1 MAEVGV
7 LEPNAVVNLEGA
19 VIEGEL
25 DLAGRAEEGQAVVH
39 GVGLDTAADGL
50 AGVLVGLGGDR
61 EEVAPEGDILG
72 RGLVGVAGGGGEDG
86 VGREHQQA
94 ALELGFHG
102 EGDVHGHLV
111 AVEVGVE
118 GGADHGVEA
127 DGLAFD
133 EHGLEG
139 LDGEAVE
146 GGCAVEHHRLAA
158 GDLFQDVPDLGL
170 LLLDHLLGGAHGVA
184 EAKLLEAADDEGLEE
199 GEGHLLGQTALV
211 ELEVRADDDHGAAGV
226 VHALAEEVLAEAAGL
241 ALEHVAEGLEGAPAG
256 AGDGTA
262 VAAVVEDRVNG
273 FLQHALFVAEDDL
286 GRLELKEVLQT
297 VVTVDDAAVEVVE
310 VAGGE
315 ATAFERDE
323 GAELR
328 RDDRQH
334 GEDHP
339 LGLGVGGAEALD
351 DLHALGDFL
360 AGLLGA
366 GVLDL
371 LLQLLHEGVKVD
383 ALEAVADDLGA
394 HAGLEGVEAILVEGL
409 VVLLLAEELVL
420 LEGGVLGVG
429 HQVVFIVEDALE
441 DGAGE
446 VQDGAD
452 AAGVALEEPDVADGN
467 GELDV
472 AHALAADAG
481 LGDLDA
487 AAVADGAFVLD
498 ALVLAAGAL
507 PVLGG
512 AEDALAEEA
521 VALGA
526 VGAVVDG
533 LGVLDLA
540 VAPAADGLGRGQGDA
555 HRVILRGVGQLEQI
569 LARGVGA
576 HVDPPEE

>member
-1 MAEVGV
+1 M
-7 LEPNAVVNLEGA
+7 
-19 VIEGEL
+19 
-25 DLAGRAEEGQAVVH
+25 
-39 GVGLDTAADGL
+39 
-50 AGVLVGLGGDR
+50 
-61 EEVAPEGDILG
+61 
-72 RGLVGVAGGGGEDG
+72 
-86 VGREHQQA
+86 
-94 ALELGFHG
+94 
-102 EGDVHGHLV
+102 HGHLV

-199 GEGHLLGQTALV
+199 GEGHLLGQAALV
-211 ELEVRADDDHGAAGV
+211 ELEVRAHDDHGAAGV

-286 GRLELKEVLQT
+286 GRLELEEVLQA
-297 VVTVDDAAVEVVE
+297 VVAVDDAAVEVVE

-315 ATAFERDE
+315 AAAFERDE

-420 LEGGVLGVG
+420 LEGSVLGVG

-446 VQDGAD
+446 Q
-452 AAGVALEEPDVADGN
+452 
-467 GELDV
+467 
-472 AHALAADAG
+472 AHSQS
-481 LGDLDA
+481 
-487 AAVADGAFVLD
+487 
-498 ALVLAAGAL
+498 LVG
-507 PVLGG
+507 PKMRSQKR
-512 AEDALAEEA
+512 
-521 VALGA
+521 
-526 VGAVVDG
+526 
-533 LGVLDLA
+533 
-540 VAPAADGLGRGQGDA
+540 PSRSGR
-555 HRVILRGVGQLEQI
+555 
-569 LARGVGA
+569 
-576 HVDPPEE
+576 